1 MMPPVQKMALP
12 SMGTGQA
19 EKCDAR
25 DPVTILG

>member
-1 MMPPVQKMALP
+1 MPSVQTMALP

-25 DPVTILG
+25 DPVTILE